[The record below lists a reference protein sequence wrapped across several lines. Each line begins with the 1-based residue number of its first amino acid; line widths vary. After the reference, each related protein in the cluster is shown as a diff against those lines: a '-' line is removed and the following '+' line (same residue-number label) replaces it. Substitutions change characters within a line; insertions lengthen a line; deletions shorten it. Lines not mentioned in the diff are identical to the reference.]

1 MQSRM
6 RVGRHPIHPML
17 VVFPVAL
24 FPVLVVLDVL
34 HGYFRSDPTFWRI
47 GFWAAV
53 GGVVTTV
60 LAMIPGL
67 VDLSAIPDESPAHR
81 TALVHLGVGVVIL
94 VLYLG
99 AVAARWPAG
108 SDDARFL
115 PAVVVDVLGLLAIT
129 AQGWLGGELVYKHHV
144 GVLTPSEGGDPV
156 TLEARPAQGPS
167 SARGGARRPG
177 AERP

>member
-1 MQSRM
+1 PLPRP
-6 RVGRHPIHPML
+6 RRPGRPPRLLPQRPH
-17 VVFPVAL
+17 
-24 FPVLVVLDVL
+24 
-34 HGYFRSDPTFWRI
+34 
-47 GFWAAV
+47 
-53 GGVVTTV
+53 V
-60 LAMIPGL
+60 LAHRLLGRRRGRRDDGPRHDPGPRRPL
-67 VDLSAIPDESPAHR
+67 GIPDESPAHR